1 MASLAIFFCHTLP
14 SAISQACMMSTR
26 PPLPCTLS
34 DLISESTGSAFS
46 TGVFCQPPAPKLSG
60 PPIMTRP
67 QPWSCVLLRIIF
79 CWSSLT

>member
-1 MASLAIFFCHTLP
+1 
-14 SAISQACMMSTR
+14 MMSTR

-34 DLISESTGSAFS
+34 DLMSQSTGRAFS

-79 CWSSLT
+79 LLLLA